1 MPWPHVSTFVYLW
14 VCWWYGDS
22 IRSAA
27 AQYKLRGPRANFII
41 MPTQVAPST
50 DPTFVVWLSLRASNE
65 DPQEDANAIFIWDRR
80 L

>member
-22 IRSAA
+22 IRSGA

-65 DPQEDANAIFIWDRR
+65 DPQEDANAIIIWDRQ